1 MRRLGS
7 ATAMRRSPVLR
18 LRSATIE
25 SLEPKFKKTRKLL
38 HFCRR
43 QTQSRNRSL
52 CVRRI
57 ASSTQKRPKQLH
69 QAKCALL
76 HDTLEDTEVSYSD
89 LSLLFT
95 KTVADGVQALSK
107 NPQLPKA
114 EQMRDSLARIQQ
126 QPYEVWLVKLAD
138 RINNLQYAPP
148 YWSEAKIQAYKDEAE
163 LILQS
168 LGAASAVLSQR
179 LAERIQVY
187 GTELAVTPHQHL
199 VNDRV

>member
-1 MRRLGS
+1 MLYQPNWSPECYLKAWDFACLAHRGQRYTGHVPGVIYDYINHP
-7 ATAMRRSPVLR
+7 AAVAMEVMH
-18 LRSATIE
+18 A
-25 SLEPKFKKTRKLL
+25 
-38 HFCRR
+38 
-43 QTQSRNRSL
+43 L
-52 CVRRI
+52 C
-57 ASSTQKRPKQLH
+57 AHPHYDGNLALQ
-69 QAKCALL
+69 CALL

-95 KTVADGVQALSK
+95 KAVADGVQALSK
-107 NPQLPKA
+107 NTQLPKA

-179 LAERIQVY
+179 LAERIQAY